1 MSKALEVKGILYS
14 IIWKGTKSIIDT
26 QGQNPLPNIFFN
38 YILYTSNNTAPFETA
53 FFKTCFLDDSN
64 FYVQKRETWIA
75 AYS

>member
-53 FFKTCFLDDSN
+53 FK
-64 FYVQKRETWIA
+64 KAR
-75 AYS
+75 

>member
-53 FFKTCFLDDSN
+53 FGIC
-64 FYVQKRETWIA
+64 
-75 AYS
+75 